1 MSIGRLTCT
10 VSTIHLT
17 MSSVGFAAIRKLTC
31 NLGFVAFPLRDG
43 VVGCRRS
50 IIPGEIVGVIEAG
63 DDIG

>member
-1 MSIGRLTCT
+1 
-10 VSTIHLT
+10 